1 MRTQATFRVGLAVA
15 AGAIIA
21 GCANSSGAP
30 AASSSAPASS
40 TPASSAPA
48 SSPTGVSVPS
58 TAPSSV
64 PAPATESTV
73 PAGPPPTGEPLPT
86 ITLTDKPPKEPTDK
100 QPSTGWVAGMVTR
113 GGKGPCY
120 GLIADDG
127 QRYALYS
134 STGLELVQGS
144 RVKVKLETTGL
155 RIYCGPGALMA
166 MTEAE
171 KIG

>member
-1 MRTQATFRVGLAVA
+1 MRTHTTFRIGLAVA

-21 GCANSSGAP
+21 GCANDTASP
-30 AASSSAPASS
+30 SSSAGATTPS
-40 TPASSAPA
+40 TVV
-48 SSPTGVSVPS
+48 SPTPPAVPSLES
-58 TAPSSV
+58 TAPATRS
-64 PAPATESTV
+64 PAVE
-73 PAGPPPTGEPLPT
+73 PPTGKPLPT

-100 QPSTGWVAGMVTR
+100 QPNTGWVAGMVTR

-134 STGLELVQGS
+134 TAGTELVQGA

-155 RIYCGPGALMA
+155 RIYCGPGTLMA
-166 MTEAE
+166 MTDAE
-171 KIG
+171 TVK